1 MAGFAVWRGGSVTQ
15 LTWPRRTARVT
26 WTEKK
31 TERICRSCTRLPV
44 HDGRGS
50 SWALQQ
56 DEAALRAPAGRYTQG
71 GRAGGQSLRRDDVGG
86 SRTDDEFWQ
95 GHLRKT
101 TSATFVRWRLS
112 SSCWIELC
120 GRWARKPRTPVGI
133 WLNTSR
139 PR

>member
-15 LTWPRRTARVT
+15 LTWPRPTGRVT

-50 SWALQQ
+50 SWSWALQQ

-71 GRAGGQSLRRDDVGG
+71 GRAGGQSLRRDDLAG
-86 SRTDDEFWQ
+86 SRTDVKFGQE
-95 GHLRKT
+95 HLRNQQPRH
-101 TSATFVRWRLS
+101 SY
-112 SSCWIELC
+112 
-120 GRWARKPRTPVGI
+120 ARD
-133 WLNTSR
+133 
-139 PR
+139 